1 MPGAVGAGHSH
12 RPTTKTTHKPF
23 KSRKA
28 TKGQIRNAAKGM
40 SHAGLRQTPT
50 VILLAKTVICSR
62 KGSIMNS
69 LLLGHG
75 LISLAI
81 GRTQDERGQRKTP
94 HQQVMSK
101 LDRRN
106 QAKQRQL
113 EKAREHQRETSIFAG
128 KDGAPRNVAVI
139 PLCAD
144 SDAAAAIRSLNGSID
159 IEAEVQSRCFRVPV
173 DRFKQRLQYIPLTRD
188 LTACLDAARVAD
200 FVVLVLSAEVEVDEL
215 GELILRSVESQGM
228 STLFTVVQGLN
239 KVEPAKQRLSVVSSL
254 KSYITHFHPEQ
265 EKIYSLDNRQECSN
279 LMRSLCSTTPKGIRW
294 RDERSWML
302 VEDVKFASMESELT
316 TLTGVVRG
324 KGLKADR
331 LVQVGDWGTF
341 QIEKITAAPLER
353 KRNGEDT
360 MNVDEA
366 QEEKTLDAPTEDR
379 DGLEDLA
386 PEEAVMAEVEDEHMD
401 AATTVTTSK
410 KGVLLDDHHY
420 FSDDDQVQELTM
432 PKRVPKGTSKYQSAW
447 FLDDDDV
454 SDSGTD
460 LEDDQMQDAEPEEEP
475 ARPEDGMEGLAGDAM
490 TEAGPS
496 EYPQSVAFIEP
507 DEEEDARALEAYRKY
522 KRTEAEDDLEFPD
535 EIELHPNVLAR
546 ERLAKYRGL
555 KSLRTSPWLE
565 DEDRAFEPEEW
576 QRLLRIPD
584 YQASR
589 IRAAREALVGGVAP
603 GTRVH
608 VHIKGVPPATQQSYN
623 PSQPVTLF
631 SLLRHEHKR
640 TAVNVLINLS
650 SDHPSSIKA
659 KEELI
664 IQYGPRRFIINPLF
678 SQGGSTP
685 NDVHKYCRYLH
696 PGQSAVAT
704 FMGPVTWGSVPALFF
719 KRTVPGTAAEGG
731 EEEEEESSLPLTLVA
746 TGTTLPPS
754 TSRVIAKR
762 AILTGH
768 PYHIHKKIVTIRY
781 MFFNREDVEWFKAL
795 PLWTKRGRSGYIKE
809 PLGTHGYFKATFDG
823 RINPQDSIGVSLYKR
838 VWPRNARSLDGP
850 LLDPRLV
857 QEAEA
862 DAMDADV
869 E

>member
-1 MPGAVGAGHSH
+1 MPGAVGGGHSH
-12 RPTTKTTHKPF
+12 RATTKVSHKAF

-28 TKGQIRNAAKGM
+28 TKGQLRNAAKGRI
-40 SHAGLRQTPT
+40 AGE
-50 VILLAKTVICSR
+50 K
-62 KGSIMNS
+62 
-69 LLLGHG
+69 
-75 LISLAI
+75 
-81 GRTQDERGQRKTP
+81 GQRKTP

-113 EKAREHQRETSIFAG
+113 EKAREHQKEASVFAG

-144 SDAAAAIRSLNGSID
+144 TDAAAAIQSMNESVD
-159 IEAEVQSRCFRVPV
+159 IEAAIHDGSFRVPV
-173 DRFKQRLQYIPLTRD
+173 DRFKQKVQYLPLNRD
-188 LTACLDAARVAD
+188 LSACLDAARVAD
-200 FVVLVLSAEVEVDEL
+200 FIVLVLSADVEVDAL

-228 STLFTVVQGLN
+228 STMFTVVQGLH
-239 KVEPAKQRLSVVSSL
+239 KIEPAKQRLSVVSSL

-265 EKIYSLDNRQECSN
+265 DKIYSLDSRQECAN

-302 VEDVKFASMESELT
+302 VEDVQWATSESAPT
-316 TLTGVVRG
+316 IVTGVVRG
-324 KGLKADR
+324 RGLKADR

-341 QIEKITAAPLER
+341 QIEKITAAPSATR
-353 KRNGEDT
+353 KKRGDDAT
-360 MNVDEA
+360 MDEETVDETL
-366 QEEKTLDAPTEDR
+366 EEPTEDR
-379 DGLEDLA
+379 DDLDDLA
-386 PEEAVMAEVEDEHMD
+386 PEDADMDDDDDDMD
-401 AATTVTTSK
+401 AATTATASK

-420 FSDDDQVQELTM
+420 FSDDDTVQELQM
-432 PKRVPKGTSKYQSAW
+432 PKRLPKGTSKYQSAW
-447 FLDDDDV
+447 LLDDEDI
-454 SDSGTD
+454 SDSGSD
-460 LEDDQMQDAEPEEEP
+460 LEDDEMQDVEAGEEE

-496 EYPQSVAFIEP
+496 EYAKSVAFIEP
-507 DEEEDARALEAYRKY
+507 DEDEDAVALEEYRKS
-522 KRTEAEDDLEFPD
+522 KRTDAEDDLEFPD

-546 ERLAKYRGL
+546 ERLVKYRGL
-555 KSLRTSPWLE
+555 KSLRSSPWLE

-589 IRAAREALVGGVAP
+589 IRTAREALVGGVAP

-608 VHIKGVPPATQQSYN
+608 VYLKGVPAAIQKSYD
-623 PSQPVTLF
+623 PSRPVTLF

-640 TAVNVLINLS
+640 TAVNVLINLN
-650 SDHPSSIKA
+650 SDSPASIKA

-664 IQYGPRRFIINPLF
+664 VQYGPRRFVINPLF
-678 SQGGSTP
+678 SQGGTTP

-704 FMGPVTWGSVPALFF
+704 FVGPVTWGSVPVLFF
-719 KRTVPGTAAEGG
+719 KRTIPGAEAEG
-731 EEEEEESSLPLTLVA
+731 EEDEGPGLPLTLVA

-754 TSRVIAKR
+754 ISRVIAKR

-795 PLWTKRGRSGYIKE
+795 PLWTRRGRGGFIKE

-838 VWPRNARSLDGP
+838 VWPRNARPLEGP
-850 LLDPRLV
+850 LLDPALV
-857 QEAEA
+857 QEAQGDE
-862 DAMDADV
+862 MDADV

>member
-1 MPGAVGAGHSH
+1 
-12 RPTTKTTHKPF
+12 
-23 KSRKA
+23 
-28 TKGQIRNAAKGM
+28 
-40 SHAGLRQTPT
+40 
-50 VILLAKTVICSR
+50 
-62 KGSIMNS
+62 
-69 LLLGHG
+69 
-75 LISLAI
+75 
-81 GRTQDERGQRKTP
+81 
-94 HQQVMSK
+94 
-101 LDRRN
+101 
-106 QAKQRQL
+106 
-113 EKAREHQRETSIFAG
+113 
-128 KDGAPRNVAVI
+128 
-139 PLCAD
+139 
-144 SDAAAAIRSLNGSID
+144 
-159 IEAEVQSRCFRVPV
+159 VPV
-173 DRFKQRLQYIPLTRD
+173 DRFKQKLQYVPLKRD
-188 LTACLDAARVAD
+188 LTACLDAARIAD
-200 FVVLVLSAEVEVDEL
+200 FIVLVLSAEVEVDAL

-239 KVEPAKQRLSVVSSL
+239 KIEPAKQRLSVVSSL

-265 EKIYSLDNRQECSN
+265 DKIYSLDNRQECAN

-302 VEDVKFASMESELT
+302 VEDIQWATSGLAPT
-316 TLTGVVRG
+316 ILTGVVRG

-341 QIEKITAAPLER
+341 QIEKITAAPLATR
-353 KRNGEDT
+353 KKKGDDA
-360 MNVDEA
+360 MMDEVA
-366 QEEKTLDAPTEDR
+366 EETLEEPTEDR
-379 DGLEDLA
+379 DDLDDLA
-386 PEEAVMAEVEDEHMD
+386 PEEAVMDDDDEMD
-401 AATTVTTSK
+401 AATTATAPR

-420 FSDDDQVQELTM
+420 FSDDDQVQELQM
-432 PKRVPKGTSKYQSAW
+432 PKKVPKGTSKYQAAW
-447 FLDDDDV
+447 FLDDEDV
-454 SDSGTD
+454 SDSGSD
-460 LEDDQMQDAEPEEEP
+460 LEDFEMQDVEGGEEE

-507 DEEEDARALEAYRKY
+507 DEDEDAMALEAYRKS

-555 KSLRTSPWLE
+555 KSLRSSPWLE
-565 DEDRAFEPEEW
+565 EEDRAFEPEEW

-589 IRAAREALVGGVAP
+589 IRAAREALAGGVAP

-608 VHIKGVPPATQQSYN
+608 VYIKGVPVAIQKSYD
-623 PSQPVTLF
+623 PSRPVTLF

-650 SDHPSSIKA
+650 SDFPTSIKA

-664 IQYGPRRFIINPLF
+664 VQYGPRRFVINPLF
-678 SQGGSTP
+678 SQGGTTP

-719 KRTVPGTAAEGG
+719 KRTVPGAEMEAED
-731 EEEEEESSLPLTLVA
+731 EEGPSLPLTLVA

-809 PLGTHGYFKATFDG
+809 ALGTHGYFKATFDG

-838 VWPRNARSLDGP
+838 VWPRNARPLEGP
-850 LLDPRLV
+850 LLDPALV
-857 QEAEA
+857 EAA
-862 DAMDADV
+862 HGDAMDADD